1 MHSETSATVPNG
13 SMGQGSGAG
22 EKRLEGA
29 SEVRGTGSGPGRAAA
44 DKLDGNQEAAGQDSA
59 GAGPG
64 PGPHADSSA
73 GRPGVR
79 GAAHTA
85 AESLDHTAKYIRE
98 HDVASMVA
106 DVKRLVKDNP
116 VPALIGAAIL
126 GFVLARTLSRD

>member
-22 EKRLEGA
+22 ERRLEGA

-64 PGPHADSSA
+64 PHADSSA
-73 GRPGVR
+73 GGPGVR

>member
-13 SMGQGSGAG
+13 SMDQGSGAG
-22 EKRLEGA
+22 EKRLDGA
-29 SEVRGTGSGPGRAAA
+29 SQVCGAGSGPGRAAA
-44 DKLDGNQEAAGQDSA
+44 DELDGNKEAAGQGSA
-59 GAGPG
+59 GAG

-73 GRPGVR
+73 GGPRVR
-79 GAAHTA
+79 RAAHAA
-85 AESLDHTAKYIRE
+85 AESLDHTAKYIHE